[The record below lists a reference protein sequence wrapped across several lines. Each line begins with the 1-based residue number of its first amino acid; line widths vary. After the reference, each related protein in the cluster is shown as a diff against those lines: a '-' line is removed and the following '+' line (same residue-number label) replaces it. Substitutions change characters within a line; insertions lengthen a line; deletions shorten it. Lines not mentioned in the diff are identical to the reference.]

1 MKLILLGP
9 PAAGKGTQAE
19 GIAERYSLA
28 HISTGDMLRAEI
40 ALKTPLGMQAK
51 ALIDEG
57 NLVPDD
63 IINAMVANRILQ
75 ADCANGFLLDGY
87 PRTLAQAEVLAAAA
101 DIDAVIDIECD
112 SEIIIRR
119 VASRRVC
126 PSCGHTQSVHEGEA
140 EICEKCGAALIQ
152 RADDTEERMRH
163 RLDVYHESTEPLI
176 SFYTERGLIVPI
188 DGTRTIPEV
197 AEQIFAFI
205 DGKQAEKKK
214 ACCCCSCGEKEHE

>member
-40 ALKTPLGMQAK
+40 ALKTPLGIRAK
-51 ALIDEG
+51 TLIDEG
-57 NLVPDD
+57 NLVPDE
-63 IINAMVANRILQ
+63 IINAMVANRIMQ
-75 ADCANGFLLDGY
+75 QDCVNGFLLDGY
-87 PRTLAQAEVLAAAA
+87 PRTIAQAEALSELA
-101 DIDAVIDIECD
+101 DIDAVIDIEVPG
-112 SEIIIRR
+112 EIIIRR

-126 PSCGHTQSVHEGEA
+126 PKCGHTQSVHEGEE

-152 RADDTEERMRH
+152 RADDTEEKMRH

-176 SFYTERGLIVPI
+176 RYYFERDLIVPV
-188 DGTRTIPEV
+188 DGARTIAEV
-197 AEQIFAFI
+197 SEQIFGI
-205 DGKQAEKKK
+205 LDEKQEAKTDE
-214 ACCCCSCGEKEHE
+214 

>member
-40 ALKTPLGMQAK
+40 ALKTPLGLEAK

-63 IINAMVANRILQ
+63 IINRMVAGRIQ
-75 ADCANGFLLDGY
+75 REDCANGFLLDGY
-87 PRTLAQAEVLAAAA
+87 PRTLAQAEVLSELA
-101 DIDAVIDIECD
+101 DIDAVIDIEVPG
-112 SEIIIRR
+112 EIIIRR

-126 PSCGHTQSVHEGEA
+126 PACGHTESVQPGEE

-152 RADDTEERMRH
+152 RADDTEEKMRH
-163 RLDVYHESTEPLI
+163 RLEVYHESTEPLI
-176 SFYTERGLIVPI
+176 HYYTERGLIAPV
-188 DGTRTIPEV
+188 DGAMTITEV
-197 AEQIFAFI
+197 AEQIFGILDA
-205 DGKQAEKKK
+205 KKEAE
-214 ACCCCSCGEKEHE
+214 ENE